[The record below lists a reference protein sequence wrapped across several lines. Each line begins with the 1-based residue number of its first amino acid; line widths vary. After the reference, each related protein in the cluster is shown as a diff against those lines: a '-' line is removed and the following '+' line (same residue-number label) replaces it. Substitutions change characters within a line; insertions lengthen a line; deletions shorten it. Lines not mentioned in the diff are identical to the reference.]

1 MNKIKQYRPNL
12 VTTTEDNQMVEFE
25 TTQELLNI
33 DFVKKFSNRNNFYRY
48 SLDIDNYFNQ
58 YSLMA
63 EYNDGRDWWVVG
75 FIDNPQ
81 DIDLPKWKPI
91 K

>member
-58 YSLMA
+58 YS
-63 EYNDGRDWWVVG
+63 
-75 FIDNPQ
+75 FIKTFKSFIVLHLHLN
-81 DIDLPKWKPI
+81 
-91 K
+91 